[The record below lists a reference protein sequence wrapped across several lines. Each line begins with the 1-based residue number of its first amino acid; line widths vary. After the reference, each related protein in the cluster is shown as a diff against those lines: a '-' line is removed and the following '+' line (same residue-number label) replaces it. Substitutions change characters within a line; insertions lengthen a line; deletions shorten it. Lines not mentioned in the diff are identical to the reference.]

1 MEKCPEGKEI
11 NPKTGRCI
19 QKCKEGEIR
28 NPDTGRCIKIKP
40 KSKDCPSGKELNPK
54 TGRCIQKCKEGEIRN
69 PDTGRCIKIK
79 PKSKDCP
86 SGKELNPKTGRCI
99 NKCKE
104 GEVRNPET
112 GKCIKIKKVS
122 PKISPKLS
130 PKISPKLSPK
140 LSPKV
145 SPKISPKISPKL
157 SPKLSPKVSPKLS
170 PKLSPK
176 VSPKISPKISPKL
189 SPKLS
194 PKVSPK
200 ISPKLSP
207 KVSPKVSPKISPD
220 SSKSSSKVSQLN
232 GLYYPDINDSKF
244 AEKIASN
251 NQFNIHKISN
261 FPTINNIEEFN
272 KMSNKL
278 CGKLELSMFQYFIS
292 QYLSNRTPY
301 RSILLYHGVGVG
313 KTCSSITVAELI
325 LSAKTMDIS
334 EPTVW
339 VIMPKSLKQN
349 FKRELFKIE
358 SKSFKD
364 LNNQCT
370 GDNYIKLL
378 NIDEKTYNDNFNI
391 SENFKENLNKN
402 LKDTLNKR
410 YRLFTYDDFSKYISE
425 KYKDKV
431 VENKVIIIDEAHNIR
446 STNNKDKDSYLKIK
460 ETLKNGINNRLV
472 LLSATPMYNESR
484 DILDLFNLMLINDK
498 RHDILSKYKNVFN
511 NTIKLK
517 LDDDVIGLIKK
528 LSSNY
533 ISYLKGKNPFTFAL
547 KLKPSMSGIK
557 ILEKVPT
564 KDPSNKNIPKAELS
578 WLKNIKDDIITSK
591 LGIAQKN
598 KIEELGFKNIRNITV
613 DAENSDTE
621 EFIEDT
627 NGNENKN
634 NNMGLSQ
641 AMNIVYDDSMGEK
654 GFYTF
659 FTKTTQ
665 QDPINVKYNTQYQN
679 ALYPDE
685 EHLGKYSGKFLNMC
699 NFIRK
704 SKGIVIIYSKYLWA
718 GIIPFAVCLEHLGY
732 TRYGANNILQNPE
745 IVKDLPVYDGVKRP
759 KYCIL
764 TSDKKEIMGSTSID
778 NLIKVINNDN
788 NIKGANIK
796 VILITPVA
804 SEGLSFYN
812 AREIHLIEPWY
823 HFNRPEQ
830 IIGRGIRNCRH
841 QKLPFEERNVTVFM
855 HASTDDDTM
864 RETLD
869 IHALRISTRKLIESK
884 NIDNIISNNALDC
897 ALMKNINY
905 FPKSIFKLGVV
916 DIETSRGER
925 IKYEIGDDSN
935 IEPTCSQNIKVDKS
949 GYRSEIYKHLLK
961 KGRSEI
967 KNQLEKYIEDKIFY
981 VTLEKLIKDVDLEED
996 IILYTIYKSI
1006 KPLVLVNNYYITPY
1020 KNGIKLNKID
1030 DTNYSSRIKII
1041 INEDKIIESNVSKSR
1056 NNIDD
1061 IMKLISVDFGNI
1073 IKTTISLYLL
1083 DNNLLLILINY
1094 ILHNCNDIKDRSI
1107 LYVADCLYKQGLLIK
1122 KTEIPSYKYND
1133 NNYIGY
1139 YNIYNTENRNVQDD
1153 IVTLYNK
1160 VKKIEKVGITETE
1173 LKELK
1178 KNRYKMPPIPKNMEL
1193 EKMPYGIILPE
1204 ENKKTKKFKNILKI
1218 FSTDTDKGRGRTCSV
1233 WNISE
1238 LDKFINQIDNSKIK
1252 MKNKDKLC
1260 SHIAEQLMDKN
1271 RLILLPVYKPVIKP
1285 LKI

>member
-1 MEKCPEGKEI
+1 
-11 NPKTGRCI
+11 
-19 QKCKEGEIR
+19 
-28 NPDTGRCIKIKP
+28 
-40 KSKDCPSGKELNPK
+40 
-54 TGRCIQKCKEGEIRN
+54 
-69 PDTGRCIKIK
+69 
-79 PKSKDCP
+79 
-86 SGKELNPKTGRCI
+86 
-99 NKCKE
+99 
-104 GEVRNPET
+104 
-112 GKCIKIKKVS
+112 
-122 PKISPKLS
+122 
-130 PKISPKLSPK
+130 
-140 LSPKV
+140 
-145 SPKISPKISPKL
+145 
-157 SPKLSPKVSPKLS
+157 
-170 PKLSPK
+170 
-176 VSPKISPKISPKL
+176 
-189 SPKLS
+189 
-194 PKVSPK
+194 
-200 ISPKLSP
+200 
-207 KVSPKVSPKISPD
+207 
-220 SSKSSSKVSQLN
+220 
-232 GLYYPDINDSKF
+232 LYYPDINDSKF

-1153 IVTLYNK
+1153 IDGGDVTLYNK